1 MGNAT
6 RFWREI
12 DGFVATE
19 DVEDWCNGAG
29 RLTGVTARAPRW
41 ANSGMSLR
49 WSMSERAAHRPTH
62 PPAPPD
68 RLPPQ
73 LRFIRRVS

>member
-6 RFWREI
+6 RFWRET

-41 ANSGMSLR
+41 ASSGMSLR
-49 WSMSERAAHRPTH
+49 WPISERAARPTR
-62 PPAPPD
+62 PLATPA
-68 RLPPQ
+68 Q
-73 LRFIRRVS
+73 IHQTRFTRREAA